1 MSITIFFSP
10 SSHHSNTLH
19 FFYNADSFKTLSSK
33 PFDFTSKPLLR
44 VSRSQN
50 EIQSQ
55 NPPPSLS
62 EPPPCTK
69 MPTAPWMK
77 EPILIPSDEVLNISR
92 IRKLKNFNNRDDWSL
107 TDKIKGGRG
116 KQAMRKI
123 VDSITKLDDLTE
135 KRGELPQKEAEGYDF
150 SVPIEEV
157 VGEEEEDLR
166 MNPRMPWVVTQKV
179 VFRRTKK
186 ERVVTAAELSLPE
199 SLLKKL
205 KCDAEK
211 IKKWV
216 KVPKAGVTEAV
227 VDEINVIWKRG
238 ELAMVKF
245 DIPLCRYMDRARE
258 IIELKTGGLV
268 VWTKKDTHVVY
279 RGLLHGSPSNGS
291 LKLNLVPASDKIS
304 LSKAVVLNKD
314 VSAGSLTNRAVQDEN
329 ITGKSLEEST
339 HFAGMEE
346 FFCHQLVQG
355 TLYEREA
362 DRLLDGL
369 GPRFVDWWWPKP
381 LPVDADLL
389 PEVIPGFMTPFRLCP
404 PHVRLQLADDELTY
418 LRKLARALPTHF
430 ALDAYGFLIRLGRNT
445 KLHGLAAAIIKLW
458 EKTHVVKIAVKVGV
472 PNTNNEQMAWEIK
485 ASLLLQRC
493 MSGFQP
499 AYPVTSSFFLFVI
512 ASVYFICSHADTSFL
527 IVQRLTGGVLILRN
541 KSFIIF
547 YRGKDFVP
555 PRVASLIVSRETELK
570 HCQVEEE
577 GARQKALESLHVN
590 NKEVHNNCTVG
601 TFSDFRDIQA
611 KYELLKIGCGVVDVE
626 KEAEK
631 ERLEKELRMQKH
643 KLEIL
648 QAKIDKS
655 DAELAKL
662 NSSWTYAEQVV
673 DHEMITQ
680 EEKQCLRKMGLK
692 MSKTLLLGRRGIF
705 DGVIESIHQHWK
717 HREVV
722 KVITMQPEFSQ
733 VNVTAMWLERE
744 SRGLLVAIER
754 LRKGHAIILYRGK
767 NYKRPPKILS
777 GNLLT
782 KREALQRSLEMQ
794 RVGSLKFFAYQ
805 RMRTISDL
813 ELKLV
818 AF

>member
-19 FFYNADSFKTLSSK
+19 FFYNADSFKTLPSK

-135 KRGELPQKEAEGYDF
+135 KRGQLPQKEAEGYDF

-227 VDEINVIWKRG
+227 IDEINVIWKRG

-304 LSKAVVLNKD
+304 LSKAVVLNED

-430 ALDAYGFLIRLGRNT
+430 ALGRNT

-485 ASLLLQRC
+485 
-493 MSGFQP
+493 
-499 AYPVTSSFFLFVI
+499 
-512 ASVYFICSHADTSFL
+512 
-527 IVQRLTGGVLILRN
+527 RLTGGVLILRN

-673 DHEMITQ
+673 DYEMITQ

-813 ELKLV
+813 ELKLKDLLEKR
-818 AF
+818 

>member
-19 FFYNADSFKTLSSK
+19 FFYNNADSFKTLSSK
-33 PFDFTSKPLLR
+33 PFNSTSKPLLR
-44 VSRSQN
+44 AFHSQN
-50 EIQSQ
+50 EIQSG
-55 NPPPSLS
+55 NTPPPSLS
-62 EPPPCTK
+62 EPPPPCTK

-77 EPILIPSDEVLNISR
+77 GPILIPSDEVLDLSR
-92 IRKLKNFNNRDDWSL
+92 IRKLNKNFNNRNDWSL
-107 TDKIKGGRG
+107 TDKIRGGRG

-123 VDSITKLDDLTE
+123 VESITKLDDLTE
-135 KRGELPQKEAEGYDF
+135 KEGPLPQKEVEGYDF
-150 SVPIEEV
+150 NVPLEEV
-157 VGEEEEDLR
+157 IGEEEGDSR
-166 MNPRMPWVVTQKV
+166 MNPRMPWVLTQKV

-199 SLLKKL
+199 LLLKKL
-205 KCDAEK
+205 KCDARK

-216 KVPKAGVTEAV
+216 KIPKAGVTEAV

-245 DIPLCRYMDRARE
+245 DIPLCRNMDRARE
-258 IIELKTGGLV
+258 IVELKTGGLV
-268 VWTKKDTHVVY
+268 VWTKDDTHVVY
-279 RGLLHGSPSNGS
+279 RGFLHESPSDGS
-291 LKLNLVPASDKIS
+291 SKLNQVPASDKIS
-304 LSKAVVLNKD
+304 PSKAVVLNED
-314 VSAGSLTNRAVQDEN
+314 VSAESLTNMAVQDDN
-329 ITGKSLEEST
+329 ITGKALEESS

-346 FFCHQLVQG
+346 NFNHQLVQG

-389 PEVIPGFMTPFRLCP
+389 AEVIPGFMTPFRLCP

-418 LRKLARALPTHF
+418 LRKLARPLPTHF
-430 ALDAYGFLIRLGRNT
+430 ALGRNT
-445 KLHGLAAAIIKLW
+445 KLQGLAAAIIKLW
-458 EKTHVVKIAVKVGV
+458 EKTHIVKIAVKLGV

-485 ASLLLQRC
+485 
-493 MSGFQP
+493 
-499 AYPVTSSFFLFVI
+499 
-512 ASVYFICSHADTSFL
+512 
-527 IVQRLTGGVLILRN
+527 RLTGGVLILRN
-541 KSFIIF
+541 KFFIIF

-555 PRVASLIVSRETELK
+555 PRVASLIVGRETELK

-577 GARQKALESLHVN
+577 GARQKALESFHVT
-590 NKEVHNNCTVG
+590 NKEVQNNCTVG

-611 KYELLKIGCGVVDVE
+611 KYGLPEIGHGVVDVE

-648 QAKIDKS
+648 QAKIEKS
-655 DAELAKL
+655 NMELAKL
-662 NSSWTYAEQVV
+662 NSSWTYAEQAV
-673 DHEMITQ
+673 DYEMITQ
-680 EEKQCLRKMGLK
+680 EEKQCLRKIGLR
-692 MSKTLLLGRRGIF
+692 MSKTLVLGRRGIF
-705 DGVIESIHQHWK
+705 DGVIESMHQHWK

-722 KVITMQPEFSQ
+722 KVITMQPEVSQ
-733 VNVTAMWLERE
+733 VNATATWLERE
-744 SRGLLVAIER
+744 SHGILVAIER

-767 NYKRPPKILS
+767 NYKRPTKIQS

-782 KREALQRSLEMQ
+782 KRAALQRSLEMQ

-805 RMRTISDL
+805 RMRTISEL
-813 ELKLV
+813 ELKLKDLQKRDEKV
-818 AF
+818 TATYS

>member
-19 FFYNADSFKTLSSK
+19 FFYNVDSFKTLSSK
-33 PFDFTSKPLLR
+33 PFNFTSKPLLR

-50 EIQSQ
+50 EIQFQ
-55 NPPPSLS
+55 NPPPPSSS
-62 EPPPCTK
+62 EPPPPCTK

-92 IRKLKNFNNRDDWSL
+92 IRKLSKNFNNRDDWSL

-123 VDSITKLDDLTE
+123 VESITKLDDLTE
-135 KRGELPQKEAEGYDF
+135 KGETLPQKEAEGYDF

-157 VGEEEEDLR
+157 IGEQEEDSR

-199 SLLKKL
+199 MLLKKL

-279 RGLLHGSPSNGS
+279 RGLLHGSPSYGS
-291 LKLNLVPASDKIS
+291 SNLNLVPASDKIS
-304 LSKAVVLNKD
+304 LSKATVLNED
-314 VSAGSLTNRAVQDEN
+314 VSAESLTDMAVQDDN
-329 ITGKSLEEST
+329 KTGKSLEEST

-346 FFCHQLVQG
+346 NFSHQLVQG

-430 ALDAYGFLIRLGRNT
+430 ALGRNT

-458 EKTHVVKIAVKVGV
+458 EKTHIVKIAVKVGV

-485 ASLLLQRC
+485 ASILLQRC
-493 MSGFQP
+493 FLP
-499 AYPVTSSFFLFVI
+499 AYPVQRTFSCFLLFKFYV
-512 ASVYFICSHADTSFL
+512 ICSMVSH
-527 IVQRLTGGVLILRN
+527 
-541 KSFIIF
+541 IITAR
-547 YRGKDFVP
+547 YYGWGKDFVP

-577 GARQKALESLHVN
+577 GARRKALESLHVN
-590 NKEVHNNCTVG
+590 NKEVQNNCTVG

-611 KYELLKIGCGVVDVE
+611 KYELLKIGDGVVDVE

-631 ERLEKELRMQKH
+631 ESLEKELRMQKH

-648 QAKIDKS
+648 QAKIEKS
-655 DAELAKL
+655 DTELAKL

-673 DHEMITQ
+673 DHEMITE

-692 MSKTLLLGRRGIF
+692 MSKTLVLGRRGIF
-705 DGVIESIHQHWK
+705 DGVIESMHQHWK

-733 VNVTAMWLERE
+733 VNATATWLETE
-744 SRGLLVAIER
+744 SRGILVAVER

-767 NYKRPPKILS
+767 NYKRPPKIQS

-794 RVGSLKFFAYQ
+794 RVGSLRFFAYQ
-805 RMRTISDL
+805 RMRAISDL
-813 ELKLV
+813 ELKLKDLLERR
-818 AF
+818 